1 MNRKYSILVLLLVL
15 VLVFLPAAC
24 GRKEQTGP
32 PPSADVPAE
41 PSPSKEPEEEKKL
54 VVGYSGFSEKFSPFF
69 ASSPGDAD
77 VAHMTQVYLLE
88 LDREGRILL
97 NGIEGET
104 VPYNGVDRFY
114 RGIANC
120 KVTENADGTV
130 VYDLTLRDDILF
142 SDGTLMTADDVI
154 FNMYVYADPAY
165 DGSAAFN
172 TLPIS
177 GLEEYRAGMSSLWS
191 LILADIAAGKDTSAS
206 KYYNAENAADF
217 KKAFQTAGIAFTRE
231 IVDFCVANY
240 LAEYAETATGF
251 TADEVRAN
259 PGLQVAMGEYLWGYA
274 DGLGDDGLFRNIAG
288 KTYDL
293 KAGQY
298 PTIEEY
304 WELILDTYGYDLSDK
319 GINYESVSTSI
330 SDFIGDTL
338 LASYPELTVFVRTGD
353 SAPNIT
359 GIEKTGDY
367 SVRVT
372 MDSYDAQALYHF
384 NFDVAPLHYYGDKA
398 LYNYEKNMFGFKK
411 GDLNGVK
418 SVTAA
423 PLGAGPYKFV
433 SYKNG
438 VVTFEANE
446 LYYKGA
452 PKTKFILFR
461 ETSDAGKLTGVAA
474 GTLDISDPSVSDA
487 VVASIKDYN
496 GGRMACNVITTVF
509 VDNLS
514 YGYIGIRADAVK
526 VGKDSG
532 SDASKNLRKAF
543 AAMFAVYRDSV
554 IGSYYGERAVI
565 IQYPISCTSWAA
577 PRPADEGYA
586 VAYSKDAAGN
596 PIFTDDMT
604 NDEKFAAALEA
615 AVGFLKAAGYTW
627 DDAAGKFTDA
637 PAGAELK
644 YEFMIPACG
653 TGDHPAFGI
662 VTAVSA
668 AFKDIG
674 IDLLVND
681 LSDSSALWAA
691 LDAGTCAMWAAAWE
705 ADPDPDMYRIYHSDN
720 AIGRGGTD
728 LNYYG
733 INDKALN
740 ELIVAARASVDQ
752 DYRKAAYRQCLDI
765 ILDWAV
771 EIPTYQ
777 RQNVIIFSSERIN
790 MDTVTPDITVWWKWI
805 NDLEKLEMK

>member
-1 MNRKYSILVLLLVL
+1 
-15 VLVFLPAAC
+15 
-24 GRKEQTGP
+24 
-32 PPSADVPAE
+32 
-41 PSPSKEPEEEKKL
+41 
-54 VVGYSGFSEKFSPFF
+54 
-69 ASSPGDAD
+69 
-77 VAHMTQVYLLE
+77 
-88 LDREGRILL
+88 
-97 NGIEGET
+97 
-104 VPYNGVDRFY
+104 
-114 RGIANC
+114 
-120 KVTENADGTV
+120 
-130 VYDLTLRDDILF
+130 
-142 SDGTLMTADDVI
+142 MTADDVI

-177 GLEEYRAGMSSLWS
+177 GLEESRRYVQPVV
-191 LILADIAAGKDTSAS
+191 ADSGGYHGKDTSAS
-206 KYYNAENAADF
+206 KYYTAENAADF
-217 KKAFQTAGIAFTRE
+217 KSLQTAARFHTGNRRFR
-231 IVDFCVANY
+231 VANY

-474 GTLDISDPSVSDA
+474 GTLDISAIRPSRRRCRLHKGLQRRQDGLQCHH
-487 VVASIKDYN
+487 D
-496 GGRMACNVITTVF
+496 R
-509 VDNLS
+509 
-514 YGYIGIRADAVK
+514 
-526 VGKDSG
+526 
-532 SDASKNLRKAF
+532 LR
-543 AAMFAVYRDSV
+543 
-554 IGSYYGERAVI
+554 
-565 IQYPISCTSWAA
+565 
-577 PRPADEGYA
+577 
-586 VAYSKDAAGN
+586 
-596 PIFTDDMT
+596 
-604 NDEKFAAALEA
+604 
-615 AVGFLKAAGYTW
+615 
-627 DDAAGKFTDA
+627 
-637 PAGAELK
+637 
-644 YEFMIPACG
+644 
-653 TGDHPAFGI
+653 
-662 VTAVSA
+662 
-668 AFKDIG
+668 
-674 IDLLVND
+674 
-681 LSDSSALWAA
+681 
-691 LDAGTCAMWAAAWE
+691 
-705 ADPDPDMYRIYHSDN
+705 
-720 AIGRGGTD
+720 
-728 LNYYG
+728 
-733 INDKALN
+733 
-740 ELIVAARASVDQ
+740 
-752 DYRKAAYRQCLDI
+752 
-765 ILDWAV
+765 
-771 EIPTYQ
+771 
-777 RQNVIIFSSERIN
+777 
-790 MDTVTPDITVWWKWI
+790 
-805 NDLEKLEMK
+805 